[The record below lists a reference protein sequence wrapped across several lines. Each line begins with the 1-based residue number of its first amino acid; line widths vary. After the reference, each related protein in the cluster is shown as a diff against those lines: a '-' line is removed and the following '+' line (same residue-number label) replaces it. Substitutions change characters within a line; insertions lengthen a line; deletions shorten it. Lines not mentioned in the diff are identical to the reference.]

1 MIRTQTQIE
10 RSFVVL
16 DYAHVAERLA
26 SFGFRLAQHE
36 EVAPALETAESLL
49 QSKLT
54 PRHIVERIHRH
65 TMATVWVLGSPRI
78 TGFLL
83 TIPLSAQGERAMRD
97 GSFRPS
103 NPSLA
108 HACAPGDPCF
118 GYYCWVYGGETRDD
132 RRSVMTACAILRVEL
147 VPSLP
152 IFARGATEDGIRSMA
167 SLGLTPIQNAIPDLY
182 VQEPITREADA
193 A

>member
-1 MIRTQTQIE
+1 MIRAHTQID
-10 RSFVVL
+10 RAFVVL
-16 DYAHVAERLA
+16 DNARIAERLA
-26 SFGFRLAQHE
+26 CFGFRLAQPK
-36 EVAPALETAESLL
+36 EVVPALETAESLL

-65 TMATVWVLGSPRI
+65 TRATVWVLGSPRI

-83 TIPLSAQGERAMRD
+83 TIPLTSLGEKAMRD
-97 GSFRPS
+97 GSFQPS
-103 NPSLA
+103 NPSPA
-108 HACAPGDPCF
+108 HACTPGEPCF

-147 VPSLP
+147 IPNLP
-152 IFARGATEDGIRSMA
+152 IFARGATDDGIRSMA
-167 SLGLTPIQNAIPDLY
+167 SLGLTPIHNAIPDLY
-182 VQEPITREADA
+182 VQEPISRQADA